1 MAVTEQKIAV
11 EAAAESRLELLS
23 REVMEAER
31 QTKENLRGGYYIRLA
46 EEADGQRELSEPF
59 HEEVRQEIQAMK
71 KASSNLR
78 RAYLGTAALADE
90 LEVRL
95 GQAGSKRRRRRT
107 AAPANSVIDMEEE
120 KTRHFAQGIN
130 FYKLALVCVIG
141 SFAGVIVEMLWCLV
155 WNGYLES
162 RRGLVYGPFNLLYG
176 IGALVLTLLLYKYRN
191 RSWQLSF
198 LGGMVVGSAVEY
210 VCSWAQEMTFG
221 SRSWDY
227 SNMPFNLNGRIC
239 LQYAVFWGILGVF
252 WIKDLYPRMAKL
264 ILRLPNR
271 AGKILTWAMVAFLIV
286 NSIVTLT
293 AVFRWSERLAG
304 EEPSN
309 AVEELID
316 RRFPD
321 ERMERIF
328 ANMEFS

>member
-1 MAVTEQKIAV
+1 MVKNRQKTEIPAV
-11 EAAAESRLELLS
+11 EMPLESLSVEALDAARRAGE
-23 REVMEAER
+23 
-31 QTKENLRGGYYIRLA
+31 TLRVGAYLRLA
-46 EEADGQRELSEPF
+46 EEADGQREASEEL
-59 HEEVRQEIQAMK
+59 HQAARGEIGSLK
-71 KASSNLR
+71 RASVNLW
-78 RAYLGTAALADE
+78 RASVSASKMADE

-95 GQAGSKRRRRRT
+95 GQAGSRRRRT
-107 AAPANSVIDMEEE
+107 AAPANSVIDLREEQ
-120 KTRHFAQGIN
+120 TRHFAQGIN

-176 IGALVLTLLLYKYRN
+176 VGALVLTLLLYKYRN

-210 VCSWAQEMTFG
+210 VCSWAQELAFG

-227 SNMPFNLNGRIC
+227 SAMPFNLNGRIC

-252 WIKDLYPRMAKL
+252 WIKDLYPRMARL
-264 ILRLPNR
+264 ILRIPDR
-271 AGKILTWAMVAFLIV
+271 AGKIATWVLVAFLAV
-286 NSIVTLT
+286 DAVVTVA
-293 AVFRWSERLAG
+293 AVTRWSQRLDGREASG
-304 EEPSN
+304 
-309 AVEELID
+309 AVETLLD

-328 ANMEFS
+328 ANMEFD